1 MGTADRKERER
12 EQRISEILDA
22 AERVIT
28 KKGYRA
34 VTMDDIA
41 AEAELSKGTLYLY
54 FKSKEGI
61 FMGLDWRASGILA
74 ERFQQAVE
82 SSETGNEQVRKIGE
96 AYFKFIDDFPVYYQI
111 MTYAEHLPEEIAKS
125 LEEEPLY
132 DRCCDQEG
140 KTLGILSNAILTGH
154 KDGSIDPS
162 VNPLETSI
170 LLWAISNGVV
180 NLYKNHGDD
189 IKKWFDLDPSF
200 LMDRFFLFVRD
211 ALRPKTNN

>member
-12 EQRISEILDA
+12 EKRILEILDA

-41 AEAELSKGTLYLY
+41 AEAELSKGTLYLS

-74 ERFQQAVE
+74 ERFQQAYDAAP
-82 SSETGNEQVRKIGE
+82 TGKERVRKIGE
-96 AYFKFIDDFPVYYQI
+96 AYFTFIEDFPVYYQI
-111 MTYAEHLPEEIAKS
+111 MTYTENLPEEIAKG

-132 DRCCDQEG
+132 ERCSKQESQ
-140 KTLGILSNAILTGH
+140 TLGILSDAIVSGH

-162 VNPLETSI
+162 VDPLQTSI

-180 NLYKNHGDD
+180 GLYKCHGED

-200 LMDRFFLFVRD
+200 LMDRFFQFVND
-211 ALRPKTNN
+211 ALTPKTNG